1 MASLFGAKAI
11 DEALKHGRAILKY
24 ISRNDVGLTG
34 SHQGGFYL
42 PKAAWH
48 LYTTHPPAK
57 GSNAKTDVE
66 VIWQDDRTT
75 QSCVTWYG
83 AKTRSEYRL
92 TRFGKDFA
100 WLTVDNVG
108 SLLVLI
114 PATTTMFFAY
124 VLDLEDDIEEI
135 QAALGVEVIGT
146 WAVHEAGAAAQPENE
161 NQCVNRHFRKFT
173 EDTKEFPSTGTF
185 ADEVRRVV
193 SECVPN
199 FSKSAADDRLL
210 RWLAEEYDLFRMVER
225 NLCQS
230 EMLRLFKDVD
240 DFLKTASS
248 IMNRRKARAG
258 RSLERHFEYLLQ
270 ELRIPYSAQ
279 PRIDGNV
286 QPDILIPGKQAY
298 EDPNYPVAKLMI
310 IGVKTTCKDRWR
322 QVLSEAKRI
331 PAKHILTIQPGI
343 SVSQLREMHECKV
356 RLIVPRRLHKEY
368 PTDSATVIL
377 GIEQF
382 LKSLAAVRF

>member
-1 MASLFGAKAI
+1 MASPFGAKAI
-11 DEALKHGRAILKY
+11 DEALKHRRAILKY

-48 LYTTHPPAK
+48 LYTSHPPTK
-57 GSNAKTDVE
+57 GLNAKTDVE
-66 VIWQDDRTT
+66 IIWQDDRATE
-75 QSCVTWYG
+75 SCVTWYG
-83 AKTRSEYRL
+83 TKTRSEYRL
-92 TRFGKDFA
+92 TRFGKDFP
-100 WLTVDNVG
+100 WLTADNVG

-114 PATTTMFFAY
+114 PATTTTFLAY
-124 VLDLEDDIEEI
+124 VLDLEDDIAEI
-135 QAALGVEVIGT
+135 QASLGVEVIGT
-146 WAVHEAGAAAQPENE
+146 WAVYEAGVAPQPEKENE
-161 NQCVNRHFRKFT
+161 CVNRHFRKFT
-173 EDTKEFPSTGTF
+173 EETKEFPSTGAF

-193 SECVPN
+193 GECVAN
-199 FSKSAADDRLL
+199 FARSSADDRLL

-225 NLCQS
+225 SLCQS
-230 EMLRLFKDVD
+230 QMLRLFKDVD

-279 PRIDGNV
+279 ARIDGNV

-298 EDPNYPVAKLMI
+298 EDPSYPVNKLRI

-322 QVLSEAKRI
+322 QVLNEAKRI

-343 SVSQLREMHECKV
+343 SANQLQEMHECQV

-368 PTDSATVIL
+368 PRESAMPIMGL
-377 GIEQF
+377 EEF

>member
-1 MASLFGAKAI
+1 MASPFGAKAI
-11 DEALKHGRAILKY
+11 EEALKHGRAILKY

-42 PKAAWH
+42 PKAAWR
-48 LYTTHPPAK
+48 LYTTHPPTK
-57 GSNAKTDVE
+57 GLNAKTDVE

-83 AKTRSEYRL
+83 TKTRSEYRL
-92 TRFGKDFA
+92 TRFGKDFP
-100 WLTVDNVG
+100 WLTPDSVG
-108 SLLVLI
+108 SLLVVI
-114 PATTTMFFAY
+114 PATTTTFLAY
-124 VLDLEDDIEEI
+124 VLDLGDDIEEI
-135 QAALGVEVIGT
+135 QAALGVEVIRT
-146 WAVHEAGAAAQPENE
+146 WAIYEAGVLPQPEKENE
-161 NQCVNRHFRKFT
+161 CINRHFRKFT
-173 EDTKEFPSTGTF
+173 EEAKEFPSTGAF

-193 SECVPN
+193 AECVTN
-199 FSKSAADDRLL
+199 FSKTPADDRLL

-225 NLCQS
+225 SLCQS
-230 EMLRLFKDVD
+230 QMLRLFEDVD

-298 EDPNYPVAKLMI
+298 EDPNYPVSKLMI

-343 SVSQLREMHECKV
+343 SANQLEEMHKCNV
-356 RLIVPRRLHKEY
+356 RLIVPKRLHKEY
-368 PTDSATVIL
+368 PKESATLIL
-377 GIEQF
+377 GLEQF
-382 LKSLAAVRF
+382 LKPLATVPF